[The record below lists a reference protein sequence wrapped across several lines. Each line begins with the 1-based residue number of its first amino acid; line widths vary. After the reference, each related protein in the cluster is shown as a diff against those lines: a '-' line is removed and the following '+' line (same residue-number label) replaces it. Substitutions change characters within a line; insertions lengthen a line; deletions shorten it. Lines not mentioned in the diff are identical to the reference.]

1 MKHIAA
7 MGLTTLAAFAAL
19 AGCSASSGPT
29 YTVTQTSLPDHPNA
43 YRVACG
49 GVFGKYDTRVCHV
62 AQRLTLTARCRAG
75 TEEPMSVKVMNA
87 VFERYPEGGGEMILA
102 LALADHSHDDGTH
115 IYPSVDKLAAKTR
128 QSPRAVQY
136 QLRRMQQSGWLILVS
151 ESKGG
156 RGNTREYRINS
167 DWINGAELAPI
178 SSGSKGAKNAPN
190 GKGANDDVKGAT
202 GDIKG
207 ANHSTKG
214 CKAFAPESSGT
225 VIEPSENHQPA
236 RRAPR
241 VALHGEL
248 RSIELPDWLPVDAHV
263 RTGDTLAV
271 ARTGEAVRVRSIH
284 AQNRATDV
292 GHAGERCAL
301 NLAGIDKAA
310 LARGDAIVDPRL
322 VALSLRIDVELT
334 LTADADVTIAHWT
347 PLHVHL
353 GTLHR
358 VAHVALLE
366 GDTLGPGRC
375 ARAQL
380 NFAEPVFAVPG
391 ERFIVRNAQATRT
404 VGGGRVLDPF
414 GPARKR
420 RTSARRAWLDALASW
435 LDEGRLDALLDE
447 APLGIT
453 RATLMHLTGLS
464 ADAWALPADAVNVAG
479 PGRHADEARVL
490 ARGHWDALRARG
502 SRSAN
507 VFGWLFTTDG
517 LIANEK

>member
-1 MKHIAA
+1 
-7 MGLTTLAAFAAL
+7 
-19 AGCSASSGPT
+19 
-29 YTVTQTSLPDHPNA
+29 
-43 YRVACG
+43 
-49 GVFGKYDTRVCHV
+49 
-62 AQRLTLTARCRAG
+62 
-75 TEEPMSVKVMNA
+75 MSVKVMNA

-248 RSIELPDWLPVDAHV
+248 RSIELPDWLPVDAWLDWCEHREAKASEKSAPWTRPAAKV
-263 RTGDTLAV
+263 SLRRLEKLRELGHAPADCIDEAVLRGWTGLFPVKPDGTATNGQDVPSDWHKSAQGVTDRGKQLGIEQREGEV
-271 ARTGEAVRVRSIH
+271 FMRFKARVVKADGPGEAMEEMLREAGRFGNSTYEQLYRYFNDIPRD
-284 AQNRATDV
+284 QEAT
-292 GHAGERCAL
+292 
-301 NLAGIDKAA
+301 
-310 LARGDAIVDPRL
+310 
-322 VALSLRIDVELT
+322 
-334 LTADADVTIAHWT
+334 
-347 PLHVHL
+347 
-353 GTLHR
+353 
-358 VAHVALLE
+358 
-366 GDTLGPGRC
+366 
-375 ARAQL
+375 
-380 NFAEPVFAVPG
+380 
-391 ERFIVRNAQATRT
+391 
-404 VGGGRVLDPF
+404 
-414 GPARKR
+414 
-420 RTSARRAWLDALASW
+420 
-435 LDEGRLDALLDE
+435 
-447 APLGIT
+447 
-453 RATLMHLTGLS
+453 
-464 ADAWALPADAVNVAG
+464 
-479 PGRHADEARVL
+479 
-490 ARGHWDALRARG
+490 
-502 SRSAN
+502 
-507 VFGWLFTTDG
+507 
-517 LIANEK
+517 

>member
-1 MKHIAA
+1 
-7 MGLTTLAAFAAL
+7 
-19 AGCSASSGPT
+19 
-29 YTVTQTSLPDHPNA
+29 
-43 YRVACG
+43 
-49 GVFGKYDTRVCHV
+49 
-62 AQRLTLTARCRAG
+62 
-75 TEEPMSVKVMNA
+75 MSVKVMNA

-248 RSIELPDWLPVDAHV
+248 RSIELPDWLPVDAWLDWCEHREAKASEKSAPWTRPAAKV
-263 RTGDTLAV
+263 SLRRLEKLRELGHAPADCIDEAVLRGWTGLFPVKPDGTATNGQDVPSDWHKSAQGVTDRGKQLGIEQREGEV
-271 ARTGEAVRVRSIH
+271 FMRFKARVVKADGPGEAMEEMLREAGRFG
-284 AQNRATDV
+284 NATYEQLYRYFND
-292 GHAGERCAL
+292 
-301 NLAGIDKAA
+301 I
-310 LARGDAIVDPRL
+310 PR
-322 VALSLRIDVELT
+322 DQE
-334 LTADADVTIAHWT
+334 
-347 PLHVHL
+347 
-353 GTLHR
+353 
-358 VAHVALLE
+358 
-366 GDTLGPGRC
+366 
-375 ARAQL
+375 
-380 NFAEPVFAVPG
+380 
-391 ERFIVRNAQATRT
+391 
-404 VGGGRVLDPF
+404 
-414 GPARKR
+414 
-420 RTSARRAWLDALASW
+420 
-435 LDEGRLDALLDE
+435 E
-447 APLGIT
+447 A
-453 RATLMHLTGLS
+453 
-464 ADAWALPADAVNVAG
+464 
-479 PGRHADEARVL
+479 
-490 ARGHWDALRARG
+490 
-502 SRSAN
+502 
-507 VFGWLFTTDG
+507 
-517 LIANEK
+517 

>member
-1 MKHIAA
+1 
-7 MGLTTLAAFAAL
+7 
-19 AGCSASSGPT
+19 
-29 YTVTQTSLPDHPNA
+29 
-43 YRVACG
+43 
-49 GVFGKYDTRVCHV
+49 
-62 AQRLTLTARCRAG
+62 
-75 TEEPMSVKVMNA
+75 MSVKVMNA

-248 RSIELPDWLPVDAHV
+248 RSIELPDWLPVDAWLDWCEHREAKAAEKSAPWTRPAAKV
-263 RTGDTLAV
+263 SLRRLEKLRELGHAPADCID
-271 ARTGEAVRVRSIH
+271 EAVLRGWTGLFPVKPDGTTTSGQDVPSDWH
-284 AQNRATDV
+284 KSAQGVTD
-292 GHAGERCAL
+292 
-301 NLAGIDKAA
+301 
-310 LARGDAIVDPRL
+310 RGK
-322 VALSLRIDVELT
+322 
-334 LTADADVTIAHWT
+334 
-347 PLHVHL
+347 
-353 GTLHR
+353 
-358 VAHVALLE
+358 
-366 GDTLGPGRC
+366 
-375 ARAQL
+375 Q
-380 NFAEPVFAVPG
+380 
-391 ERFIVRNAQATRT
+391 
-404 VGGGRVLDPF
+404 
-414 GPARKR
+414 
-420 RTSARRAWLDALASW
+420 
-435 LDEGRLDALLDE
+435 
-447 APLGIT
+447 LGIEQ
-453 RATLMHLTGLS
+453 REGEVFMRFKARVVK
-464 ADAWALPADAVNVAG
+464 AAG
-479 PGRHADEARVL
+479 PGEAMEEMLREA
-490 ARGHWDALRARG
+490 AR
-502 SRSAN
+502 
-507 VFGWLFTTDG
+507 FG
-517 LIANEK
+517 NETYEQLYRYFNDIPRDQEAT

>member
-1 MKHIAA
+1 
-7 MGLTTLAAFAAL
+7 
-19 AGCSASSGPT
+19 
-29 YTVTQTSLPDHPNA
+29 
-43 YRVACG
+43 
-49 GVFGKYDTRVCHV
+49 
-62 AQRLTLTARCRAG
+62 
-75 TEEPMSVKVMNA
+75 MSVKVMNA

-248 RSIELPDWLPVDAHV
+248 RSIELPDWLPVDAWLDWCEHREAKAAEKSAPWTRPAAKV
-263 RTGDTLAV
+263 SLRRLEKLRELGHAPADCIDEAVLRGWTGLFPVKPDGAATTGQDVPSDWHKSAQGVTDRGKQLGIEQREGEV
-271 ARTGEAVRVRSIH
+271 FMRFKARVVKANGPGEAMEEMLREAGRFGNETYEQLYRYFNDIPRD
-284 AQNRATDV
+284 QEAT
-292 GHAGERCAL
+292 
-301 NLAGIDKAA
+301 
-310 LARGDAIVDPRL
+310 
-322 VALSLRIDVELT
+322 
-334 LTADADVTIAHWT
+334 
-347 PLHVHL
+347 
-353 GTLHR
+353 
-358 VAHVALLE
+358 
-366 GDTLGPGRC
+366 
-375 ARAQL
+375 
-380 NFAEPVFAVPG
+380 
-391 ERFIVRNAQATRT
+391 
-404 VGGGRVLDPF
+404 
-414 GPARKR
+414 
-420 RTSARRAWLDALASW
+420 
-435 LDEGRLDALLDE
+435 
-447 APLGIT
+447 
-453 RATLMHLTGLS
+453 
-464 ADAWALPADAVNVAG
+464 
-479 PGRHADEARVL
+479 
-490 ARGHWDALRARG
+490 
-502 SRSAN
+502 
-507 VFGWLFTTDG
+507 
-517 LIANEK
+517 

>member
-1 MKHIAA
+1 
-7 MGLTTLAAFAAL
+7 
-19 AGCSASSGPT
+19 
-29 YTVTQTSLPDHPNA
+29 
-43 YRVACG
+43 
-49 GVFGKYDTRVCHV
+49 
-62 AQRLTLTARCRAG
+62 
-75 TEEPMSVKVMNA
+75 MNA

-248 RSIELPDWLPVDAHV
+248 RSIELPDWLPVDAWLDWCEHREAKAAEKSAPWTRPAAKV
-263 RTGDTLAV
+263 SLRRLEKLRELGHAPADCID
-271 ARTGEAVRVRSIH
+271 EAVLRGWTGLFPVKPDGAATTGQDVPSDWH
-284 AQNRATDV
+284 KSAQGVTD
-292 GHAGERCAL
+292 
-301 NLAGIDKAA
+301 
-310 LARGDAIVDPRL
+310 RGK
-322 VALSLRIDVELT
+322 
-334 LTADADVTIAHWT
+334 
-347 PLHVHL
+347 
-353 GTLHR
+353 
-358 VAHVALLE
+358 
-366 GDTLGPGRC
+366 
-375 ARAQL
+375 Q
-380 NFAEPVFAVPG
+380 
-391 ERFIVRNAQATRT
+391 
-404 VGGGRVLDPF
+404 
-414 GPARKR
+414 
-420 RTSARRAWLDALASW
+420 
-435 LDEGRLDALLDE
+435 
-447 APLGIT
+447 LGIEQ
-453 RATLMHLTGLS
+453 REGEVFMRFKARVVK
-464 ADAWALPADAVNVAG
+464 AAG
-479 PGRHADEARVL
+479 PGEAMEEMLREA
-490 ARGHWDALRARG
+490 AR
-502 SRSAN
+502 
-507 VFGWLFTTDG
+507 FG
-517 LIANEK
+517 NETYEQLYRYFNDIPRDQEAT

>member
-1 MKHIAA
+1 
-7 MGLTTLAAFAAL
+7 
-19 AGCSASSGPT
+19 
-29 YTVTQTSLPDHPNA
+29 
-43 YRVACG
+43 
-49 GVFGKYDTRVCHV
+49 
-62 AQRLTLTARCRAG
+62 
-75 TEEPMSVKVMNA
+75 MSVKVMNA

-248 RSIELPDWLPVDAHV
+248 RSIELPDWLPVDAWLDWCEHREAKAAEKSAPWTRPAAKV
-263 RTGDTLAV
+263 SLRRLEKLRELGHAPADCIDEAVLRGWTGLFPVKPDGAATSGQDVPSDWHKSAQGVTDRGKQLGIEQREGEV
-271 ARTGEAVRVRSIH
+271 FMRFKARVVKADGPGEAMEEMLREAGRFGNETYEQLYRYFNDIPRD
-284 AQNRATDV
+284 QEAT
-292 GHAGERCAL
+292 
-301 NLAGIDKAA
+301 
-310 LARGDAIVDPRL
+310 
-322 VALSLRIDVELT
+322 
-334 LTADADVTIAHWT
+334 
-347 PLHVHL
+347 
-353 GTLHR
+353 
-358 VAHVALLE
+358 
-366 GDTLGPGRC
+366 
-375 ARAQL
+375 
-380 NFAEPVFAVPG
+380 
-391 ERFIVRNAQATRT
+391 
-404 VGGGRVLDPF
+404 
-414 GPARKR
+414 
-420 RTSARRAWLDALASW
+420 
-435 LDEGRLDALLDE
+435 
-447 APLGIT
+447 
-453 RATLMHLTGLS
+453 
-464 ADAWALPADAVNVAG
+464 
-479 PGRHADEARVL
+479 
-490 ARGHWDALRARG
+490 
-502 SRSAN
+502 
-507 VFGWLFTTDG
+507 
-517 LIANEK
+517 

>member
-1 MKHIAA
+1 
-7 MGLTTLAAFAAL
+7 
-19 AGCSASSGPT
+19 
-29 YTVTQTSLPDHPNA
+29 
-43 YRVACG
+43 
-49 GVFGKYDTRVCHV
+49 
-62 AQRLTLTARCRAG
+62 
-75 TEEPMSVKVMNA
+75 MSVKVMNA

-248 RSIELPDWLPVDAHV
+248 RSIELPDWLPVDAWLDWCEHREAKASEKSAPWTRPAAKV
-263 RTGDTLAV
+263 SLRRLEKLRELGHAPADCID
-271 ARTGEAVRVRSIH
+271 EAVLRGWTGLFPVKPDGTATNGQDVPSDWH
-284 AQNRATDV
+284 KSAQGVTD
-292 GHAGERCAL
+292 
-301 NLAGIDKAA
+301 
-310 LARGDAIVDPRL
+310 RGK
-322 VALSLRIDVELT
+322 
-334 LTADADVTIAHWT
+334 
-347 PLHVHL
+347 
-353 GTLHR
+353 
-358 VAHVALLE
+358 
-366 GDTLGPGRC
+366 
-375 ARAQL
+375 Q
-380 NFAEPVFAVPG
+380 
-391 ERFIVRNAQATRT
+391 
-404 VGGGRVLDPF
+404 
-414 GPARKR
+414 
-420 RTSARRAWLDALASW
+420 
-435 LDEGRLDALLDE
+435 
-447 APLGIT
+447 LGIEQ
-453 RATLMHLTGLS
+453 REGEVFMRFKARVVK
-464 ADAWALPADAVNVAG
+464 AAG
-479 PGRHADEARVL
+479 PGEAMEEMLREA
-490 ARGHWDALRARG
+490 AR
-502 SRSAN
+502 
-507 VFGWLFTTDG
+507 FG
-517 LIANEK
+517 NETYEQLYRYFNDIPRDQEAT

>member
-1 MKHIAA
+1 
-7 MGLTTLAAFAAL
+7 
-19 AGCSASSGPT
+19 
-29 YTVTQTSLPDHPNA
+29 
-43 YRVACG
+43 
-49 GVFGKYDTRVCHV
+49 
-62 AQRLTLTARCRAG
+62 
-75 TEEPMSVKVMNA
+75 MSVKVMNA

-248 RSIELPDWLPVDAHV
+248 RSIELPDWLPVDAWLDWCEHREAKAAEKSAPWTRPAAKV
-263 RTGDTLAV
+263 SLRRLEKLRELGHAPADCID
-271 ARTGEAVRVRSIH
+271 EAVLRGWTGLFPVKPDGTATSGQDVPSDWH
-284 AQNRATDV
+284 KSAQGVTD
-292 GHAGERCAL
+292 
-301 NLAGIDKAA
+301 
-310 LARGDAIVDPRL
+310 RGK
-322 VALSLRIDVELT
+322 
-334 LTADADVTIAHWT
+334 
-347 PLHVHL
+347 
-353 GTLHR
+353 
-358 VAHVALLE
+358 
-366 GDTLGPGRC
+366 
-375 ARAQL
+375 Q
-380 NFAEPVFAVPG
+380 
-391 ERFIVRNAQATRT
+391 
-404 VGGGRVLDPF
+404 
-414 GPARKR
+414 
-420 RTSARRAWLDALASW
+420 
-435 LDEGRLDALLDE
+435 
-447 APLGIT
+447 LGIEQ
-453 RATLMHLTGLS
+453 REGEVFMRFKARVVK
-464 ADAWALPADAVNVAG
+464 AAG
-479 PGRHADEARVL
+479 PGEAMEEMLREA
-490 ARGHWDALRARG
+490 AR
-502 SRSAN
+502 
-507 VFGWLFTTDG
+507 FG
-517 LIANEK
+517 NETYEQLYRYFNDIPRDQEAT